1 MKQNIKKKKIDTKQN
16 PPTHWGEV
24 GAWYDDLV
32 QDKGSEYHQEV
43 IFPALL
49 PLISKS
55 DGNIKDLNVVDLG
68 CGQGVL
74 TRQLAALGAN
84 CTGIDLAPS
93 LISMAKKRGSEGK
106 PIQYIKADITD
117 LLSNNNNLK
126 YDLKQNHFDVAT
138 IILTIQNIDKMR
150 SLFKAVNKLLKVD
163 GSVYIVMVH
172 PAFRIPKSS
181 DWYFNE
187 KLNKQARVMYQYLS
201 NQKIEIT
208 MHPGQAESAVTYHF
222 HRPLKSYLNALSME
236 KLYPTFVDELITHKK
251 EQKGIKS
258 EQIEAAKAEF
268 PMFMLI
274 KATKLK

>member
-1 MKQNIKKKKIDTKQN
+1 MKHIVKKKVVEVAKKN
-16 PPTHWGEV
+16 STHWGEV
-24 GAWYDDLV
+24 GKWYDDLV
-32 QDKGSEYHQEV
+32 QDQGSEYHQEV

-55 DGNIKDLNVVDLG
+55 DGNIKDLNVIDLG

-74 TRQLAALGAN
+74 TRQLSKLGAN

-93 LISMAKKRGSEGK
+93 LISIAKKRGSEGK

-126 YDLKQNHFDVAT
+126 YDLKENSFDVAT
-138 IILTIQNIDKMR
+138 IVLTIQNVDKIR
-150 SLFKAVNKLLKVD
+150 PLFKAVNKLLKFD
-163 GSVYIVMVH
+163 GSVYIVMMH
-172 PAFRIPKSS
+172 PAFRVPKSS

-187 KLNKQARVMYQYLS
+187 KLNKQARVSYEYLS
-201 NQKIEIT
+201 SKKIEIT
-208 MHPGQAESAVTYHF
+208 THPGEANSSVTYHF
-222 HRPLKSYLNALSME
+222 HRPLKTYLNALSME
-236 KLYPTFVDELITHKK
+236 KLYPTYIDELITHKK

-258 EQIEAAKAEF
+258 EQIEAAKKEF

>member
-1 MKQNIKKKKIDTKQN
+1 MKPNYQKKIKKDEKKK
-16 PPTHWGEV
+16 PTHWGEV
-24 GAWYDDLV
+24 GEWYDDLV

-43 IFPALL
+43 IFPSLL

-55 DGNIKDLNVVDLG
+55 DGNIKDLNVIDLG

-106 PIQYIKADITD
+106 QIQYIKADITD

-126 YDLKQNHFDVAT
+126 YDLKENHFDIAT
-138 IILTIQNIDKMR
+138 IILTIQNVDKIR
-150 SLFKAVNKLLKVD
+150 PLFKAVNKLLKVD

-187 KLNKQARVMYQYLS
+187 SLNKQARIMYQYLS
-201 NQKIEIT
+201 PQKIEIT
-208 MHPGQAESAVTYHF
+208 MHPGMEASAVTYHF
-222 HRPLKSYLNALSME
+222 HRPLKTYINALSME
-236 KLYPTFVDELITHKK
+236 KLYPTFIDELITHKK

-258 EQIEAAKAEF
+258 EQIEAAKKEF

>member
-1 MKQNIKKKKIDTKQN
+1 MKQNFKKKIIETKKN

-32 QDKGSEYHQEV
+32 QDQGSEYHQEV
-43 IFPALL
+43 IFPSLL
-49 PLISKS
+49 PLIEKS
-55 DGNIKDLNVVDLG
+55 VTKISDLNVVDLG

-74 TRQLAALGAN
+74 TRKLAKLGAN

-126 YDLKQNHFDVAT
+126 FDLKENHYDVAT
-138 IILTIQNIDKMR
+138 IILTIQNVDKIR
-150 SLFKAVNKLLKVD
+150 PLFKAVNKLLKVD

-181 DWYFNE
+181 DWYFNP
-187 KLNKQARVMYQYLS
+187 LNNKQARIMYQYLNS
-201 NQKIEIT
+201 HKIEIT
-208 MHPGQAESAVTYHF
+208 MHPGEAESAVTYHF
-222 HRPLKSYLNALSME
+222 HRPIKTYLNALSME
-236 KLYPTFVDELITHKK
+236 KLYPTFIDELITHKK